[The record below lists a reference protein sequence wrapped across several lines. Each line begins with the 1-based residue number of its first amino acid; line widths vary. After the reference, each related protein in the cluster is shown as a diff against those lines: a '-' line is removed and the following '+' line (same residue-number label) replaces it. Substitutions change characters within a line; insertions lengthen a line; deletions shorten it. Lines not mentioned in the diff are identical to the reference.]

1 MKTKNYMLL
10 LIVSLVIASCS
21 FGKGDLRNR
30 NLEQTMLARFNSIS
44 NIQYVGMSDI
54 HELDGDRFQT
64 VIIYYITDSI
74 GNRTEHNAR
83 VTTNDDCSEIYT
95 WEDLDSNILSYTKRM
110 VSDKLEEKGIGL
122 NINLIDAL
130 IELKKR

>member
-10 LIVSLVIASCS
+10 LIVSLIIASCS
-21 FGKGDLRNR
+21 FGKGDVRNR

-110 VSDKLEEKGIGL
+110 VSDKLEEKEIGL

>member
-1 MKTKNYMLL
+1 MLL
-10 LIVSLVIASCS
+10 LIVSLIIASCS
-21 FGKGDLRNR
+21 FGKGDVRNR

-110 VSDKLEEKGIGL
+110 VSDKLEEKEIGL

>member
-10 LIVSLVIASCS
+10 LIVSLIIASCS
-21 FGKGDLRNR
+21 FGKGDVRNR

-110 VSDKLEEKGIGL
+110 VSDKLEEKEIGL
-122 NINLIDAL
+122 NVNLIDAL